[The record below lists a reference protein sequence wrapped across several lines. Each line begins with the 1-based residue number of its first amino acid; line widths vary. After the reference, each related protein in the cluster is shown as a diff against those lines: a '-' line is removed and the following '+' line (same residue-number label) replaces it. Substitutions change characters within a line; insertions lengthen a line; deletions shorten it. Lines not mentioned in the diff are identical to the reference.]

1 LAITPSLFTQE
12 NHPSSI
18 SCEADYF
25 WISNL
30 VEARRGTDY
39 DLILPIVERSQLN
52 TDRIA
57 FYKREFEN
65 GINPIALAFSMYD
78 ERVIRGEYYQNT
90 FAHFLLDGHHKIMA
104 ASEMAVTVSMLS
116 FTRLNTYAES
126 RS

>member
-1 LAITPSLFTQE
+1 
-12 NHPSSI
+12 
-18 SCEADYF
+18 
-25 WISNL
+25 
-30 VEARRGTDY
+30 
-39 DLILPIVERSQLN
+39 
-52 TDRIA
+52 
-57 FYKREFEN
+57 
-65 GINPIALAFSMYD
+65 MYD